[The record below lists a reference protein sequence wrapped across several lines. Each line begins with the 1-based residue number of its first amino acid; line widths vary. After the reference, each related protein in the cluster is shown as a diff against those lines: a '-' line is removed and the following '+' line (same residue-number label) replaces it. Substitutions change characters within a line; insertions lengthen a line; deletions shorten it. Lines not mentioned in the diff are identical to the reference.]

1 MLLDAF
7 GKSSQT
13 KSSKGHPNQPHLYLE
28 SSLHASVQVPSQSS
42 DEALVSSSLPLDCF
56 QSLVKKRTDS
66 GSTWNVKKPFGLLRG
81 EAESGSGPMS
91 NFGCVMDKMQPLSE
105 HQGRPGISFVVACR
119 VQAATHW
126 STLSLPTTLALAS
139 GHKGR
144 AFRAFTF
151 FTSQWFFWFASL
163 SYHLSPNLLPTKR
176 VIYWCLGWLTLR
188 LACLFFRQKQLF

>member
-66 GSTWNVKKPFGLLRG
+66 GSTWNVKKSFGLLRV
-81 EAESGSGPMS
+81 ELRVCHAQDPTLVRASSATWD
-91 NFGCVMDKMQPLSE
+91 FVCGCL
-105 HQGRPGISFVVACR
+105 
-119 VQAATHW
+119 
-126 STLSLPTTLALAS
+126 
-139 GHKGR
+139 
-144 AFRAFTF
+144 
-151 FTSQWFFWFASL
+151 
-163 SYHLSPNLLPTKR
+163 
-176 VIYWCLGWLTLR
+176 
-188 LACLFFRQKQLF
+188 